1 MWLSKAMRRPVPL
14 ACTIT
19 LFAIVQ
25 LTAGLTG
32 YRLNRHAAFVA
43 GTPWSGEV
51 NWPQVFAGLLL
62 LMVAAWLWRRALRSL
77 QH

>member
-1 MWLSKAMRRPVPL
+1 MWLNKPMRRPVPL

-32 YRLNRHAAFVA
+32 YRLSRHAAFVA
-43 GTPWSGEV
+43 GTPWTGSV
-51 NWPQVFAGLLL
+51 NWWQVGLGVAL
-62 LMVAAWLWRRALRSL
+62 LMLAAWLWHRAIRSL
-77 QH
+77 QF